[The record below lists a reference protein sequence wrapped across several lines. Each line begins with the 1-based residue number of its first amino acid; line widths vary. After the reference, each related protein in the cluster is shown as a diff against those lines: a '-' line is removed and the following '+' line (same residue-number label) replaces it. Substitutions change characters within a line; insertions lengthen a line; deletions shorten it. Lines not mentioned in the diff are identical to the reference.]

1 MKLKQSSHNN
11 AAEVGLISP
20 EAYSTAWLAL
30 VPDAQD
36 PSKPAWPQA
45 FQYLQTHQLID
56 GGWGEPQVY
65 YAHER
70 LISTLAALYALSTW
84 GNPADNGRIKR
95 GVQAVHQ
102 YVHDLPDEPNEPI
115 GFELLLPALLSKLA
129 PFQLD
134 LPKPLWSDEFQEAT
148 AKKLKL
154 IGSMAMNYDQPRTW
168 WFSMEMLPEEQLA
181 QISKQILDAHGSI
194 ATSTAAT
201 AAYLR
206 ALRLNGR
213 DSAEATNFL
222 NHVLH
227 TSGGGVGFCWPIEVF
242 ELTWVL
248 DAFMRAG
255 FDPNSQHIAPFVEKL
270 AHMYETHPTGLSW
283 SQVFPLNDS
292 DDTAT
297 GYSVLRWAGLRP
309 REDTLLNFWNTTHFQ
324 TYLDERT
331 ASVSAN
337 INALSALRHN
347 LHIAE
352 HKQVAIHVTN
362 WLREQLDT
370 HGQFTDKWHLSPLY
384 VTSRAI
390 FALAG
395 WDDDL
400 TQRCIDYILQA
411 QHASGGW
418 GYGTQANLEETSFA
432 VLGLIAA
439 WHSGQLRDDGALRR
453 ARYFFANHS
462 NNLPTERLWI
472 GKTLYQ
478 PVGVTTGTIYA
489 AKVALAKQEASRWMH
504 SRNYRIADTY
514 AFSTNLGNRNES
526 LKFNL

>member
-20 EAYSTAWLAL
+20 EAYSTAWVAL
-30 VPDAQD
+30 VPDVHD
-36 PSKPAWPQA
+36 PNKPAWPQA
-45 FQYLQTHQLID
+45 LNYLQSHQLAD

-70 LISTLAALYALSTW
+70 LISTLAALYALCTW
-84 GNPADNGRIKR
+84 KDPSNEVRIQR
-95 GVQAVHQ
+95 GITAVYQ
-102 YVHDLPDEPNEPI
+102 YVDDLPHDPNEPI
-115 GFELLLPALLSKLA
+115 GFELLLPALLARLE

-134 LPKPLWSDEFQEAT
+134 LPKSLWSDEVKQVT
-148 AKKLKL
+148 AKKMML
-154 IGSMAMNYDQPRTW
+154 IGDLAIDYERPRTW
-168 WFSMEMLPEEQLA
+168 WFSMEMLPDGRLA
-181 QISKQILDAHGSI
+181 QINKQILDAHGSI

-213 DSAEATNFL
+213 DSAEATTFL

-227 TSGGGVGFCWPIEVF
+227 TSGGGVGFCWPIEIF
-242 ELTWVL
+242 ELIWVL
-248 DAFMRAG
+248 DAFMCAG
-255 FDPNSQHIAPFVEKL
+255 FDPNSPFITPLIDKL
-270 AHMYETHPTGLSW
+270 AHMYETQPVGLSW

-297 GYSVLRWAGLRP
+297 GYSVLRWAGRRP
-309 REDTLLNFWNTTHFQ
+309 REDSLLSFWNSDHFH

-331 ASVSAN
+331 SSVSAN

-352 HKQVAIHVTN
+352 YKQIAIRTTN
-362 WLREQLDT
+362 WLRNQLDT

-390 FALAG
+390 FALIG

-400 TQRCIDYILQA
+400 TKRCIDYILSQ
-411 QHASGGW
+411 QHPSGGW
-418 GYGTQANLEETSFA
+418 GYGQKTTIEETSFA
-432 VLGLIAA
+432 VLGLISA
-439 WHSGQLRDDGALRR
+439 WQGGLLRDDNALRR
-453 ARYFFANHS
+453 ARHYFAQNS
-462 NNLPTERLWI
+462 NTLPTERLWI

-478 PVGVTTGTIYA
+478 PVGLTTGTIYA
-489 AKVALAKQEASRWMH
+489 AKVALAKQEASRWIQA
-504 SRNYRIADTY
+504 RNYNISDTY
-514 AFSTNLGNRNES
+514 AFSTNLNGRQEP
-526 LKFNL
+526 LKFTL